1 MRLSYRRIDGTKD
14 RYGYIDLA
22 IDANPNI
29 HIYKYFLF
37 RSSILSIIITFLPMV
52 SKYKDLFR
60 EMLAPYDTNE
70 EKEIWDTKRS
80 T

>member
-1 MRLSYRRIDGTKD
+1 MRLSYRKIDGTKD
-14 RYGYIDLA
+14 RHGYIDLA
-22 IDANPNI
+22 KY
-29 HIYKYFLF
+29 IYKYFLF

-60 EMLAPYDTNE
+60 EMLAPYDTNK

>member
-1 MRLSYRRIDGTKD
+1 
-14 RYGYIDLA
+14 
-22 IDANPNI
+22 
-29 HIYKYFLF
+29 
-37 RSSILSIIITFLPMV
+37 MV

-60 EMLAPYDTNE
+60 EMLATYDTNK